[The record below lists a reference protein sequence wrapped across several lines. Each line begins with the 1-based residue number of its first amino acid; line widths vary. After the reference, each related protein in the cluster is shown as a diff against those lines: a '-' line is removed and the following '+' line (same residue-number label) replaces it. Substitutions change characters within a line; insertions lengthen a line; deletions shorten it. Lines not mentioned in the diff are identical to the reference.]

1 MTLLTAESSAPLRG
15 IVYMVL
21 GGALLTLNDAV
32 VKWMTADFPVGQT
45 LFLRGV
51 FVFLPIALLVHR
63 TGGLA
68 TLKVTNWKGQGT
80 RAALVV
86 FSTFM
91 FITGL
96 SLLPLADA
104 IAIGFAGPIF
114 LTVLAVPLLGEFVG
128 WRRWSA
134 VIVGFLGV
142 LIMLRPGSDGLNW
155 YALFPLGAALAG
167 AFRDI
172 ITRRISGTESSVAI
186 MLVTTSA
193 VTLAGLASFPFTE
206 WRMPSPRDLGLFAL
220 AGTVLGGA
228 HYLMIDT
235 FRHAEA
241 GLVAPFK
248 YSTMIWAVLF
258 GFALWGDIPDRWI
271 FIGSALVIGSGLY
284 ILHREARVSR
294 SGQSQIWKGGT
305 P

>member
-1 MTLLTAESSAPLRG
+1 MTLLTAQSSAPLRG
-15 IVYMVL
+15 IVYMVV
-21 GGALLTLNDAV
+21 GGALLTLNDAII
-32 VKWMTADFPVGQT
+32 KWMTADYPVGQT
-45 LFLRGV
+45 LFLRGI
-51 FVFLPIALLVHR
+51 FVFLPIVLIVRR

-68 TLKVTNWKGQGT
+68 ALRITSWKGQGT
-80 RAALVV
+80 RAGLVV

-104 IAIGFAGPIF
+104 IAIAFAGPIF
-114 LTVLAVPLLGEFVG
+114 LTVLAVPLLGEQVG

-134 VIVGFLGV
+134 VSVGFLGV
-142 LIMLRPGSDGLNW
+142 LIMLRPGADGLNW
-155 YALFPLGAALAG
+155 YALFPLAAALAG

-172 ITRRISGTESSVAI
+172 VTRRISSTESSAAI
-186 MLVTTSA
+186 LLVTTSA
-193 VTLAGLASFPFTE
+193 VTLAGLASFPFTD
-206 WRMPSPRDLGLFAL
+206 WQMPSLSDLGLFAVT
-220 AGTVLGGA
+220 GIVLGGA

-235 FRHAEA
+235 FRYAEA

-258 GFALWGDIPDRWI
+258 GFAIWGDIPDRWI
-271 FIGSALVIGSGLY
+271 FAGSALVIGSGLY
-284 ILHREARVSR
+284 ILHRETRVGGR
-294 SGQSQIWKGGT
+294 GQNELWKGGA